1 MKTNRKRLL
10 GAVALIII
18 WSAAALIVD
27 DEIILPSFLDVLKKL
42 TLMFKTG
49 ALLPA
54 ILKTTSRIM
63 IGVLISTITGNFLA
77 YISYKFNLKEYFEPL
92 FSILRTIPVISI
104 VLIVLF
110 FAEKNLLSIIVVIFV
125 TLPIVYENV
134 HTALT
139 NIDSGKL
146 ELAEVYDLK
155 SGTVFRYIELPAIIK
170 STLMSLRIALGLSFK
185 AGATSEVVSGA
196 TGGLGELMYVSKL
209 SFDMPELIAITFVI
223 IILSFIFE
231 MIAGFLYKRSL
242 KIYD

>member
-27 DEIILPSFLDVLKKL
+27 DEIILPSFVDVFKKL
-42 TLMFKTG
+42 ISMFKTG

-54 ILKTTSRIM
+54 ILKTASRIM
-63 IGVLISTITGNFLA
+63 IGVLISIVFGNFLA
-77 YISYKFNLKEYFEPL
+77 YISYKFKLKEYLEPL

-110 FAEKNLLSIIVVIFV
+110 FAEKNLLSIIVVILV
-125 TLPIVYENV
+125 TLPIVYENI

-146 ELAEVYDLK
+146 ELAKVYDLK
-155 SGTVFRYIELPAIIK
+155 SVTVFRYIELPAIIK

-231 MIAGFLYKRSL
+231 MIAGFLYKRNL

>member
-27 DEIILPSFLDVLKKL
+27 DEIILPSFVDVFKKL
-42 TLMFKTG
+42 ISMFKTG

-54 ILKTTSRIM
+54 ILKTASRIM
-63 IGVLISTITGNFLA
+63 IGVLISIVFGNFLA
-77 YISYKFNLKEYFEPL
+77 YISYKFKLKEYLEPL

-110 FAEKNLLSIIVVIFV
+110 FAEKNLLSIIVVILV

-146 ELAEVYDLK
+146 ELAKVYDLK
-155 SGTVFRYIELPAIIK
+155 SVTVFRYIELPAIIK

-209 SFDMPELIAITFVI
+209 SFDMPELISITFVI

-231 MIAGFLYKRSL
+231 MIAGFLYKRNL

>member
-27 DEIILPSFLDVLKKL
+27 DEIILPSFVNVFKKL
-42 TLMFKTG
+42 TSMFKTG

-63 IGVLISTITGNFLA
+63 IGVLISIISGNFLA
-77 YISYKFNLKEYFEPL
+77 YISYKLKLKEYFEPL

-134 HTALT
+134 HTAIT

-146 ELAEVYDLK
+146 ELAQVYDLK
-155 SGTVFRYIELPAIIK
+155 NRTVFRYIELPAIIK

-196 TGGLGELMYVSKL
+196 TGGLGELMYISKL

-231 MIAGFLYKRSL
+231 IIAGFLYKRSL

>member
-27 DEIILPSFLDVLKKL
+27 DEIILPSFVDVFKKL
-42 TLMFKTG
+42 TSMFKTG

-63 IGVLISTITGNFLA
+63 IGVLISTITGIFLA

-110 FAEKNLLSIIVVIFV
+110 FAKKNLLSIIVVIFV

-155 SGTVFRYIELPAIIK
+155 IGTVFRYIELPAIIK

>member
-27 DEIILPSFLDVLKKL
+27 DEIILPSFVDVFKKL
-42 TLMFKTG
+42 ISMFKTG

-54 ILKTTSRIM
+54 ILKTASRIM
-63 IGVLISTITGNFLA
+63 IGVLISIVFGNFLA
-77 YISYKFNLKEYFEPL
+77 YISYKFKLKEYLEPL

-110 FAEKNLLSIIVVIFV
+110 FAEKNLLSLIVVILV

-139 NIDSGKL
+139 NIDSKKL
-146 ELAEVYDLK
+146 ELAKIYDLK
-155 SGTVFRYIELPAIIK
+155 SGTVFRYIELPTIIK

>member
-1 MKTNRKRLL
+1 MKTKRKRLL
-10 GAVALIII
+10 GAVALILI

-27 DEIILPSFLDVLKKL
+27 DEIILPSFVNVFKKL
-42 TLMFKTG
+42 TSMFKTG

-63 IGVLISTITGNFLA
+63 IGVLISIISGNFLA
-77 YISYKFNLKEYFEPL
+77 YISYKLKLKEYFEPL

-134 HTALT
+134 HTAIT

-146 ELAEVYDLK
+146 ELAQVYDLK
-155 SGTVFRYIELPAIIK
+155 NRTVFRYIELPAIIK

-196 TGGLGELMYVSKL
+196 TGGLGELMYISKL

-231 MIAGFLYKRSL
+231 IIAGFLYKRSL

>member
-27 DEIILPSFLDVLKKL
+27 DEIILPSFVDVFKKL
-42 TLMFKTG
+42 ISMFKTG

-63 IGVLISTITGNFLA
+63 IGVLISIVFGNFLA

-110 FAEKNLLSIIVVIFV
+110 FAEKNLLSLIVVIFV

-139 NIDSGKL
+139 NIDSKKL
-146 ELAEVYDLK
+146 ELAKVYDLK
-155 SGTVFRYIELPAIIK
+155 SGTVFRYIELPTIIK

>member
-27 DEIILPSFLDVLKKL
+27 DEIILPSFVDVFKKL
-42 TLMFKTG
+42 ISMFKTG

-54 ILKTTSRIM
+54 ILKTASRIM
-63 IGVLISTITGNFLA
+63 IGVLISIVFGNFLA
-77 YISYKFNLKEYFEPL
+77 YISYKFNLKEYLEPL

-110 FAEKNLLSIIVVIFV
+110 FAEKNLLSIIVVILV

-139 NIDSGKL
+139 NIDSKKL
-146 ELAEVYDLK
+146 ELAKIYDLK

-170 STLMSLRIALGLSFK
+170 STLMSLRITLGLSFK

>member
-27 DEIILPSFLDVLKKL
+27 DEIILPSFVDVFKKL
-42 TLMFKTG
+42 ISMFKTG

-54 ILKTTSRIM
+54 ILKTASRIM
-63 IGVLISTITGNFLA
+63 IGVLISIVFGNFLA
-77 YISYKFNLKEYFEPL
+77 YISYKFKLKEYLEPL

-110 FAEKNLLSIIVVIFV
+110 FAEKNLLSIIVVILV

-139 NIDSGKL
+139 NIDSKKL
-146 ELAEVYDLK
+146 ELAKIYDLK
-155 SGTVFRYIELPAIIK
+155 SGTVFRYIELPTIIK

>member
-27 DEIILPSFLDVLKKL
+27 DEIILPSFVDVFKKL
-42 TLMFKTG
+42 TSMFKTG

-63 IGVLISTITGNFLA
+63 IGVLISTITGIFLA
-77 YISYKFNLKEYFEPL
+77 YISSKFNLKEYFEPL

-110 FAEKNLLSIIVVIFV
+110 FAKKNLLSIIVVIFV

-155 SGTVFRYIELPAIIK
+155 IGTVFRYIELPAIIK

>member
-27 DEIILPSFLDVLKKL
+27 DEIILPSFVDVFKKL
-42 TLMFKTG
+42 ISMFKTG
-49 ALLPA
+49 ALLLA

-63 IGVLISTITGNFLA
+63 IGVFISIVFGNFLA
-77 YISYKFNLKEYFEPL
+77 YISYKFNLKEYLEPL

-155 SGTVFRYIELPAIIK
+155 SGTVFRHIELPAIIK

>member
-27 DEIILPSFLDVLKKL
+27 DEIILPSFVDVFKKL
-42 TLMFKTG
+42 ISMFKTG

-54 ILKTTSRIM
+54 ILKTASRIM
-63 IGVLISTITGNFLA
+63 IGVLISIVFGNFLA
-77 YISYKFNLKEYFEPL
+77 YISYKFKLKEYLEPL

-110 FAEKNLLSIIVVIFV
+110 FAEKNLLSIIVVILV

-139 NIDSGKL
+139 NIDSKKL
-146 ELAEVYDLK
+146 ELVKIYDLK

>member
-18 WSAAALIVD
+18 WSAAALIVE
-27 DEIILPSFLDVLKKL
+27 DEIILPSFVDVFKKL
-42 TLMFKTG
+42 ISMFKTG

-54 ILKTTSRIM
+54 ILKTASRIM
-63 IGVLISTITGNFLA
+63 IGVLISIVFGNFLA
-77 YISYKFNLKEYFEPL
+77 YISYKFKLKEYLEPL

-110 FAEKNLLSIIVVIFV
+110 FAEKNLLSIIVVILV

-139 NIDSGKL
+139 NIDSKKL
-146 ELAEVYDLK
+146 ELAKIYDLK

>member
-27 DEIILPSFLDVLKKL
+27 DEIILPSFVDVFKKL
-42 TLMFKTG
+42 ILMFKTD

-63 IGVLISTITGNFLA
+63 IGVLISIVFGNFLA

-110 FAEKNLLSIIVVIFV
+110 FAEKNLLSLIVVIFV

-139 NIDSGKL
+139 NIDSKKL
-146 ELAEVYDLK
+146 ELAKVYDLK
-155 SGTVFRYIELPAIIK
+155 SGTVFRYIELPTIIK

>member
-27 DEIILPSFLDVLKKL
+27 DEIILPSFVDVFKKL
-42 TLMFKTG
+42 ISMFKTG

-54 ILKTTSRIM
+54 ILKTASRIM
-63 IGVLISTITGNFLA
+63 IGVLISIVFGNFLA
-77 YISYKFNLKEYFEPL
+77 YISYKFKLKEYLEPL

-110 FAEKNLLSIIVVIFV
+110 FAEKNLLSLIVVILV
-125 TLPIVYENV
+125 TLPILYENV

-139 NIDSGKL
+139 NIDSKKL
-146 ELAEVYDLK
+146 ELAKIYDLK
-155 SGTVFRYIELPAIIK
+155 SGTVFRYIELPTIIK

>member
-27 DEIILPSFLDVLKKL
+27 DEIILPSFIDVLKKL
-42 TLMFKTG
+42 TSMFKTG
-49 ALLPA
+49 ALLPE

-63 IGVLISTITGNFLA
+63 IGVFISIVFGNFLA
-77 YISYKFNLKEYFEPL
+77 YISYRFNLKEYLEPL

-155 SGTVFRYIELPAIIK
+155 SGTVFRHIELPAIIK

>member
-155 SGTVFRYIELPAIIK
+155 SGTVFRHIELPAIIK

>member
-27 DEIILPSFLDVLKKL
+27 DEIILPSFVDVFKKL
-42 TLMFKTG
+42 TSMFKTG

-63 IGVLISTITGNFLA
+63 IGVLISIVFGNFLA
-77 YISYKFNLKEYFEPL
+77 YISYKFNLKEYLEPL

-155 SGTVFRYIELPAIIK
+155 SGTVLRYIELPAIIK

>member
-10 GAVALIII
+10 GAVALILI

-27 DEIILPSFLDVLKKL
+27 DEIILPSFVDVFKKL
-42 TLMFKTG
+42 TSMFKTG

-63 IGVLISTITGNFLA
+63 IGVLISIISGNFLA
-77 YISYKFNLKEYFEPL
+77 YISYKLKLKEYFEPL

-134 HTALT
+134 HTAIT

-146 ELAEVYDLK
+146 ELAQVYDLK
-155 SGTVFRYIELPAIIK
+155 NRTVFRYIELPAIIK

-209 SFDMPELIAITFVI
+209 SFDMPELIAITLVI

>member
-27 DEIILPSFLDVLKKL
+27 DEIILPSFVDVFKKL
-42 TLMFKTG
+42 ISMFKTG

-54 ILKTTSRIM
+54 ILKTASRIM
-63 IGVLISTITGNFLA
+63 IGVLISIVFGNFLA
-77 YISYKFNLKEYFEPL
+77 YISYKFKLKEYLEPL

-110 FAEKNLLSIIVVIFV
+110 FAEKNLLSIIVVILV

-139 NIDSGKL
+139 NIDSKKL
-146 ELAEVYDLK
+146 ELAKIYDLK

>member
-27 DEIILPSFLDVLKKL
+27 DEIILPSFVDVFKKIIS
-42 TLMFKTG
+42 MFKTG
-49 ALLPA
+49 ALLPS
-54 ILKTTSRIM
+54 ILKTTSRIL
-63 IGVLISTITGNFLA
+63 IGVFISIVFGNFLA

-155 SGTVFRYIELPAIIK
+155 SGTVFRYIEFPAIIK

-223 IILSFIFE
+223 ITLSFIFE

>member
-27 DEIILPSFLDVLKKL
+27 DEIILPSFVDVFKKL
-42 TLMFKTG
+42 ISMFKTG

-54 ILKTTSRIM
+54 ILKTASRIM
-63 IGVLISTITGNFLA
+63 IGVLISIVFGNFLA
-77 YISYKFNLKEYFEPL
+77 YISYKFKLKEYLEPL

-134 HTALT
+134 HTVLT

-155 SGTVFRYIELPAIIK
+155 SGTLFRYIELPAIIK

>member
-10 GAVALIII
+10 GAVALIFI

-27 DEIILPSFLDVLKKL
+27 DEIILPSFVDVFKKIIS
-42 TLMFKTG
+42 MFKTG

-54 ILKTTSRIM
+54 ILKTTSRIL
-63 IGVLISTITGNFLA
+63 IGVFISIVFGNFLA

-146 ELAEVYDLK
+146 ELAAVYDLK
-155 SGTVFRYIELPAIIK
+155 SGTVFRHIELPAIIK

>member
-10 GAVALIII
+10 GAVALIFI

-27 DEIILPSFLDVLKKL
+27 DEIILPSFVNVFKKL
-42 TLMFKTG
+42 TSMFKTG

-54 ILKTTSRIM
+54 ILKTASRIL
-63 IGVLISTITGNFLA
+63 IGVLISIIFGNFLA
-77 YISYKFNLKEYFEPL
+77 YTSYKFKLKEYLEPL
-92 FSILRTIPVISI
+92 FSVLRTIPVISI

-139 NIDSGKL
+139 NIDSKKL
-146 ELAEVYDLK
+146 ELAKIYDLK

-196 TGGLGELMYVSKL
+196 TGGLGELMYVAKL
-209 SFDMPELIAITFVI
+209 SFDMSELIAITFVI

>member
-27 DEIILPSFLDVLKKL
+27 DEIILPSFVDVFKKL
-42 TLMFKTG
+42 ISMFKTG

-54 ILKTTSRIM
+54 ILKTASRIM
-63 IGVLISTITGNFLA
+63 IGVLISIVFGNFLA
-77 YISYKFNLKEYFEPL
+77 YISYKFKLKEYLEPL

-110 FAEKNLLSIIVVIFV
+110 FAEKNLLSIIVVILV

-146 ELAEVYDLK
+146 ELAKVYDLK

-231 MIAGFLYKRSL
+231 MIADFLYKRSL

>member
-27 DEIILPSFLDVLKKL
+27 DEIILPSFVDVFKKL
-42 TLMFKTG
+42 ISMFKTG

-54 ILKTTSRIM
+54 ILKTASRIM
-63 IGVLISTITGNFLA
+63 IGVLISIVFGNFLA
-77 YISYKFNLKEYFEPL
+77 YISYKFKLKEYLEPL

-110 FAEKNLLSIIVVIFV
+110 FAEKNLLSIIVVILV

-146 ELAEVYDLK
+146 ELAKIYDLK
-155 SGTVFRYIELPAIIK
+155 SGTVFRYIELPTIIK

>member
-27 DEIILPSFLDVLKKL
+27 DEIILPSFVDVFKKL
-42 TLMFKTG
+42 TSMFKTG

-54 ILKTTSRIM
+54 ILKTVSRIM
-63 IGVLISTITGNFLA
+63 IGVFISIVFGNFLA

-155 SGTVFRYIELPAIIK
+155 IGTVFRYIELPAIIK

>member
-27 DEIILPSFLDVLKKL
+27 DEIILPSFVDVFKKL
-42 TLMFKTG
+42 ILMFKTG

-146 ELAEVYDLK
+146 ELAKVYDLK
-155 SGTVFRYIELPAIIK
+155 SVTVFRYIELPAIIK

-231 MIAGFLYKRSL
+231 MIAGFLYKRNL

>member
-27 DEIILPSFLDVLKKL
+27 DEIILPSFVDVFKKL
-42 TLMFKTG
+42 ISMFKTG

-54 ILKTTSRIM
+54 ILKTASRIM
-63 IGVLISTITGNFLA
+63 IGVLISIVFGNFLA
-77 YISYKFNLKEYFEPL
+77 YISYKFKLKEYLEPL

-155 SGTVFRYIELPAIIK
+155 SGTLFRYIELPAIIK

>member
-27 DEIILPSFLDVLKKL
+27 DEIILPSFVDVFKKL
-42 TLMFKTG
+42 ISMFKTG

-54 ILKTTSRIM
+54 ILKTASRIM
-63 IGVLISTITGNFLA
+63 IGVLISIVFGNFLA
-77 YISYKFNLKEYFEPL
+77 YISYKFKLKEYLEPL

-110 FAEKNLLSIIVVIFV
+110 FAEKNLLSIIVVILV

-146 ELAEVYDLK
+146 ELAKVYDLK
-155 SGTVFRYIELPAIIK
+155 SVTVFRYIELPAIIK

-231 MIAGFLYKRSL
+231 MIAGFLYKRNL

>member
-27 DEIILPSFLDVLKKL
+27 DEIILPSFIDVLKKL
-42 TLMFKTG
+42 ISMFKTG
-49 ALLPA
+49 ALLPV

-63 IGVLISTITGNFLA
+63 IGVFISIIFGNFLA

-155 SGTVFRYIELPAIIK
+155 SGTVFRYIEFPAIIK

-223 IILSFIFE
+223 ITLSFIFE

>member
-27 DEIILPSFLDVLKKL
+27 DEIILPSFVDVFKKL
-42 TLMFKTG
+42 ILMFKTG

-170 STLMSLRIALGLSFK
+170 STLMSFRIALGLSFK

-209 SFDMPELIAITFVI
+209 SFDMPELFAITFVI

-231 MIAGFLYKRSL
+231 MIAGFLYKRNL

>member
-27 DEIILPSFLDVLKKL
+27 DEIILPSFVDVFKKL
-42 TLMFKTG
+42 ISMFKTG

-54 ILKTTSRIM
+54 ILKTASRIM
-63 IGVLISTITGNFLA
+63 IGVLISIVFGNFLA
-77 YISYKFNLKEYFEPL
+77 YISYKFKLKEYLEPL

-110 FAEKNLLSIIVVIFV
+110 FAEKNLLSLIVVIFV

-139 NIDSGKL
+139 NIDSKKL
-146 ELAEVYDLK
+146 KLAKIYDLK
-155 SGTVFRYIELPAIIK
+155 SGTLFRYIELPAIIK

>member
-27 DEIILPSFLDVLKKL
+27 DEIILPSFVDVFKKL
-42 TLMFKTG
+42 ILMFKTD

-63 IGVLISTITGNFLA
+63 IGVLISIVFGNFLA

-110 FAEKNLLSIIVVIFV
+110 FAEKNLLSLIVVIFV

-134 HTALT
+134 HAALT
-139 NIDSGKL
+139 NIDSKKL
-146 ELAEVYDLK
+146 ELAKVYDLK
-155 SGTVFRYIELPAIIK
+155 SGTVFRYIELPTIIK

>member
-27 DEIILPSFLDVLKKL
+27 DEIILPSFVDVFKKL
-42 TLMFKTG
+42 ILMFKTG

-170 STLMSLRIALGLSFK
+170 STLMSFRIALGLSFK

-209 SFDMPELIAITFVI
+209 SFDMPELFAITFVI